1 MIDATL
7 AGLAPV
13 EAASQTPGSDEIIPA
28 VMSATQE
35 VFATMLNLP
44 LEPVPPREEASDP
57 ASFDGVVALVGVA
70 GDWVGTGRISCSAK
84 FACQI
89 AGALMMSDPYESV
102 NEDVLDGIAEVSNM
116 IIGNVKTFLEERL
129 GSMALSIPT
138 VVFGRNY
145 ITRSAGVL
153 HWNVVPFRSGEETME
168 VRFCL
173 LPNTEKPHHSS
184 TCTCTCKRCS

>member
-1 MIDATL
+1 MNEATL
-7 AGLAPV
+7 T
-13 EAASQTPGSDEIIPA
+13 AASSAPGADEIIPA
-28 VMSATQE
+28 VLSATHE
-35 VFATMLNLP
+35 VFSTMLNLP
-44 LEPVPPREEASDP
+44 LETVPAREEVSDP

-70 GDWVGTGRISCSAK
+70 GDWVGTGRISCSAR

-89 AGALMMSDPYESV
+89 AGALMMGPAYESV

-153 HWNVVPFRSGEETME
+153 QWNVVPFRCGEETME

-173 LPNTEKPHHSS
+173 MPKAAKAHPVARPEYLHV
-184 TCTCTCKRCS
+184 